1 MSENRPKTIED
12 QVTQP
17 GEIATIEEAIA
28 EYKAGRTPNPDVLC
42 NREIKFDAF
51 MHHAERLGAD
61 AIATGHYARLV
72 HDESGTRLLR
82 GADPGKDQSY
92 FLSAVPMAAL
102 ERTLFPLGDTYK
114 ADVRAIARDAGLPIH
129 DKPDS
134 TGVCFIGERDFEGF
148 LRQYLSGKAGP
159 VRVSGGPLDG
169 KTIAEH
175 AGLIYYTIGQRRGL
189 GLGGVKGAS
198 QAPWFVAA
206 KDLNTD
212 TLWVTQDHD
221 HPELARMSLTTSAP
235 HWLIESPQLPR
246 RCTAQVRYRQQA
258 IDCRV
263 DAGPDGGLT
272 VHFDRPPRAIAPG
285 QYAVFYDDDHC
296 LGSAEIV
303 ALLLANKAKV
313 DEPDA
318 EGMTALHRAARGGH
332 GAAIEVLI
340 ANGAAVNTKNKAGL
354 TPLELA
360 DADAAEVLRKHGA
373 QSAVK
378 LGALSDDAA
387 NGNLEAVK
395 QHLKAGSDVNGKDN
409 LGRTPLYRAAYNG
422 HKEIVELLLENKAD
436 TSARDA
442 NGWSPM
448 HGSAYKGHVEIVAA
462 LIEAKAEVNAKD
474 TDGDTPLDWAKN
486 KQKVAELL
494 RKNGAKTGADLKAAG
509 K

>member
-1 MSENRPKTIED
+1 MNAKND
-12 QVTQP
+12 
-17 GEIATIEEAIA
+17 
-28 EYKAGRTPNPDVLC
+28 D
-42 NREIKFDAF
+42 
-51 MHHAERLGAD
+51 
-61 AIATGHYARLV
+61 
-72 HDESGTRLLR
+72 
-82 GADPGKDQSY
+82 
-92 FLSAVPMAAL
+92 
-102 ERTLFPLGDTYK
+102 GDT
-114 ADVRAIARDAGLPIH
+114 
-129 DKPDS
+129 
-134 TGVCFIGERDFEGF
+134 
-148 LRQYLSGKAGP
+148 
-159 VRVSGGPLDG
+159 PLHF
-169 KTIAEH
+169 A
-175 AGLIYYTIGQRRGL
+175 
-189 GLGGVKGAS
+189 AS
-198 QAPWFVAA
+198 
-206 KDLNTD
+206 K
-212 TLWVTQDHD
+212 
-221 HPELARMSLTTSAP
+221 
-235 HWLIESPQLPR
+235 
-246 RCTAQVRYRQQA
+246 
-258 IDCRV
+258 
-263 DAGPDGGLT
+263 
-272 VHFDRPPRAIAPG
+272 
-285 QYAVFYDDDHC
+285 
-296 LGSAEIV
+296 GSAEIV
-303 ALLLANKAKV
+303 TLLLTNKAKA

-422 HKEIVELLLENKAD
+422 HKEIVVLLLENKAD

-442 NGWSPM
+442 NGWSPL
-448 HGSAYKGHVEIVAA
+448 HGSAYKGHVEIIAA
-462 LIEAKAEVNAKD
+462 LITAKAEVNAKD